1 MIKIAAPLLT
11 LMLCLPLGA
20 QAGTRPAGINAE
32 IQQDMAKARAELRA
46 EMTKA
51 RTDLER
57 ENLSLG
63 DSFRIGK
70 RSQAKRTDSPPPA
83 AQITPAGELIID
95 GETVAT
101 TAQQRQLL
109 LDYRGQIVGVAIA
122 GIDAGEKAAM
132 AALKATDVSLFSLI
146 AGAMTGSLE
155 RRIEKTVKQHLEPMV
170 TQICQRMPDLLV
182 SQQALAASLPQFQ
195 PYANLHQEDVEGCE
209 SELRRDIA
217 VR

>member
-1 MIKIAAPLLT
+1 MTKIKAPVLA

-20 QAGTRPAGINAE
+20 LAATPPAGINAE
-32 IQQDMAKARAELRA
+32 IQQDMAKARAELSA

-51 RTDLER
+51 RADLQHGD
-57 ENLSLG
+57 LSIG

-83 AQITPAGELIID
+83 AHITPAGELIIGGD
-95 GETVAT
+95 TVAT

-109 LDYRGQIVGVAIA
+109 LDYRGQILGVATA

-146 AGAMTGSLE
+146 VGGLTGSLE
-155 RRIEKTVKQHLEPMV
+155 RRIEKTVNQHLQPMV
-170 TQICQRMPDLLV
+170 TQICQRLPDV
-182 SQQALAASLPQFQ
+182 MASQQALAASLPQFQ
-195 PYANLHQEDVEGCE
+195 PYANLEQEDVEGCE
-209 SELRRDIA
+209 SGLRRDIA